1 MNLVE
6 RMTKAEQA
14 YRDAVAALEMPGGYI
29 REFRNDL
36 GENEA
41 YVKYEPVTGIVEI
54 VTRKG
59 NMTIGTELA
68 GHIFEALRDLYG
80 EEEAGNE

>member
-14 YRDAVAALEMPGGYI
+14 YQDAVAALERPGDYI
-29 REFRNDL
+29 REFRNDR

-41 YVKYEPVTGIVEI
+41 YVKYEPETGMVEI

-59 NMTIGTELA
+59 SLTIGTGLA